1 MIGKTAL
8 VTGATSGIG
17 NAIANKLKQNGVN
30 VIGVSRREEDKHK
43 FNGKCIVIE
52 LTNEQQI
59 KQELAKIEKPDI
71 LINCAGVGIDEKDI
85 TDTTTEEWELMIN
98 CNLKSMYLLTR
109 ELTPHMKKNKY
120 GVIIN
125 MSSIFHKGERGQCLY
140 STCKSAVLGFTNSIA
155 KELGEY
161 NIRVHA
167 IAPGYTRTAMTQRWI
182 ERGVEPDILAAT
194 PLKRAGMPNDVAN
207 LVNFLCSDEA
217 NFMTGHIT
225 YIDGGISL

>member
-1 MIGKTAL
+1 MIRTAL

-17 NAIANKLKQNGVN
+17 NAIANKLKQSGVN
-30 VIGVSRREEDKHK
+30 VIGVSRTEEDKHK
-43 FNGKCIVIE
+43 FDGECIVIE

-71 LINCAGVGIDEKDI
+71 LINCAGVGIDQKDI
-85 TDTTTEEWELMIN
+85 TETTTEEWDMMIN

-109 ELTPHMKKNKY
+109 ELTPHMKENKY

-125 MSSIFHKGERGQCLY
+125 MSSIFHKGEKGQCLY

-182 ERGVEPDILAAT
+182 ERGVEPEIMMNT
-194 PLKRAGMPNDVAN
+194 PLRKVGMPDDVAN

-217 NFMTGHIT
+217 NFMTGHVT
-225 YIDGGISL
+225 YIDGGLSL

>member
-1 MIGKTAL
+1 MIRTAL

-17 NAIANKLKQNGVN
+17 NAIANKLKQSGVN
-30 VIGVSRREEDKHK
+30 VIGVSRTEEDKHK
-43 FNGKCIVIE
+43 FDGECIAIE

-71 LINCAGVGIDEKDI
+71 LINCAGVGIDQKDI
-85 TDTTTEEWELMIN
+85 TETTTEEWDMMIN

-109 ELTPHMKKNKY
+109 ELTPHMKENKY

-125 MSSIFHKGERGQCLY
+125 MSSIFHKGEKGQCLY

-182 ERGVEPDILAAT
+182 ERGVEPEIMMNT
-194 PLKRAGMPNDVAN
+194 PLRKVGMPDDVAN

-217 NFMTGHIT
+217 NFMTGHVT
-225 YIDGGISL
+225 YIDGGLSL